1 MARAGIGGQGR
12 LLRYACTSRSVLPS
26 GGSVTARLARC
37 LVHAGVLLAPT
48 APALAVDPPEPPL
61 LGELQV
67 SRGSDL
73 QGRLA
78 ARLAEA
84 ERLAASGDYQ
94 TVEVVLAEA
103 EVLAVGGGAVAV
115 DAVDR
120 VRAQIAFRRGR
131 YEEARRHYQAILG
144 RASAVD
150 DLAAV
155 ARAEQDI
162 ALLDRRQG
170 DFASAQTGLER
181 ALALYRT
188 LQDQEGVAR
197 ALTHIGLVRLNQGE
211 YSAALEALNESL
223 RLQQGGVAGEIERT
237 YHYLGLLYAG
247 LRDYRSARRFL
258 EAGLAEAH
266 RLADPSREAPLLGS
280 TARVVNL
287 SGAHSEALAIAL
299 QSEQLAERMD
309 SDPGRVFAGLERGR
323 ALLGLGRLDEA
334 REVLERGEAIARRI
348 DQRGT
353 LADYRKLLAE
363 IAVRQQRYS
372 DAMALWDQV
381 LPVYRSGD
389 NQPQLLATWLD
400 MIPVLQALGQEDN
413 ALAIAQESLRVQEQI
428 ASLEMN
434 RRLAVV
440 ESEYRAQES
449 QRKIELL
456 QRDNEIQAL
465 KLSEEETRRWRGVM
479 LIAALAVII
488 ALLAFRYRESR
499 RMQRRLTEVNR
510 DLIASRE
517 ALARAH
523 AELAERADQLA
534 RAAATDPLTGI
545 SNRRDFMQRFE
556 QHWQDA
562 RRRRSSLALLL
573 VDIDHFKRIND
584 EHGHA
589 VGDAALVAVAGA
601 LQSTLRAGTLLAR
614 WGGEEFAVLLPEADG
629 PAALGLGQRLR
640 QAIAGLD
647 REDLPEISVSVGAA
661 AVRGGEFT
669 RLEQLFEL
677 ADSALYQAKA
687 SGRDQVCLAV
697 RPAEAPAAPR

>member
-1 MARAGIGGQGR
+1 
-12 LLRYACTSRSVLPS
+12 VP
-26 GGSVTARLARC
+26 
-37 LVHAGVLLAPT
+37 LLAPASVDDVNRSAAFRAICLLSLLTSQAT
-48 APALAVDPPEPPL
+48 AEAADPPESPL
-61 LGELQV
+61 LGEIRRLD
-67 SRGSDL
+67 GLDP
-73 QGRLA
+73 QGRLE

-84 ERLAASGDYQ
+84 ERLTASGDYD
-94 TVEVVLAEA
+94 TVELVLAEA
-103 EVLAVGGGAVAV
+103 EVLAVGGGPAAQ

-131 YEEARRHYQAILG
+131 YEEARRHYLSILG
-144 RASAVD
+144 RASEVD

-181 ALALYRT
+181 ALALFRK
-188 LQDQEGVAR
+188 LGDQPGIAR
-197 ALTHIGLVRLNQGE
+197 VLTHIGLVRLNQGE

-223 RLQQGGVAGEIERT
+223 RLQQGGVPGDIERT

-266 RLADPSREAPLLGS
+266 RLADPSREAPLVGS
-280 TARVVNL
+280 MARVVNL

-334 REVLERGEAIARRI
+334 RQVLERGEQIAARI
-348 DQRGT
+348 KQRGT

-363 IAVRQQRYS
+363 IAVRQRRFA
-372 DAMALWDQV
+372 DARALWDRV

-400 MIPVLQALGQEDN
+400 MIPVLRELGQDQD
-413 ALAIAQESLRVQEQI
+413 ALALAQDSLRVQEQI

-449 QRKIELL
+449 QRRIELL
-456 QRDNEIQAL
+456 ERDNEIQRL
-465 KLSEEETRRWRGVM
+465 RLSEEETRRWRGVVV
-479 LIAALAVII
+479 IGALAIII
-488 ALLAFRYRESR
+488 ALLGFRYRESR
-499 RMQRRLTEVNR
+499 RMQSRLTAVNR
-510 DLIASRE
+510 DLNASRE

-523 AELAERADQLA
+523 DELAERAEQLA

-562 RRRRSSLALLL
+562 CRRRSALALLL

-584 EHGHA
+584 RHGHA
-589 VGDAALVAVAGA
+589 VGDAALVAVADA
-601 LQSTLRAGTLLAR
+601 LQATLRAGTLLAR
-614 WGGEEFAVLLPEADG
+614 WGGEEFAVLLPDADG
-629 PAALGLGQRLR
+629 PAAQGLGQRLR
-640 QAIAGLD
+640 QAVATIQ
-647 REDLPEISVSVGAA
+647 REDLPALTVSVGAA
-661 AVRGGEFT
+661 AARGGEIA
-669 RLEQLFEL
+669 RHEQLFEL
-677 ADSALYQAKA
+677 ADAALYEAKA
-687 SGRDQVCLAV
+687 SGRDQVRLAQ
-697 RPAEAPAAPR
+697 RPDQGAPLH

>member
-1 MARAGIGGQGR
+1 
-12 LLRYACTSRSVLPS
+12 VP
-26 GGSVTARLARC
+26 
-37 LVHAGVLLAPT
+37 LLALASVDDVNRSAAFRAICLLSLLTSQAT
-48 APALAVDPPEPPL
+48 AEAADPPESPL
-61 LGELQV
+61 LGEIRRLD
-67 SRGSDL
+67 GLDP
-73 QGRLA
+73 QGRLE

-84 ERLAASGDYQ
+84 ERLTASGDYD
-94 TVEVVLAEA
+94 TVELVLAEA
-103 EVLAVGGGAVAV
+103 EVLAVGGGPAAQ

-131 YEEARRHYQAILG
+131 YEEARRHYLSILG
-144 RASAVD
+144 RASEVD

-181 ALALYRT
+181 ALALFRK
-188 LQDQEGVAR
+188 LGDQPGIAR
-197 ALTHIGLVRLNQGE
+197 VLTHIGLVRLNQGE

-223 RLQQGGVAGEIERT
+223 RLQQGGVPGDIERT

-266 RLADPSREAPLLGS
+266 RLADPSREAPLVGS
-280 TARVVNL
+280 MARVVNL

-334 REVLERGEAIARRI
+334 RQVLERGE
-348 DQRGT
+348 Q
-353 LADYRKLLAE
+353 
-363 IAVRQQRYS
+363 IAVRQRRFA
-372 DAMALWDQV
+372 DARALWDRV

-400 MIPVLQALGQEDN
+400 MIPVLRELGQDQD
-413 ALAIAQESLRVQEQI
+413 ALALAQDSLRVQEQI

-449 QRKIELL
+449 QRRIELL
-456 QRDNEIQAL
+456 ERDNEIQRL
-465 KLSEEETRRWRGVM
+465 RLSEEETRRWRGVVV
-479 LIAALAVII
+479 IGALAIII
-488 ALLAFRYRESR
+488 ALLGFRYRESR
-499 RMQRRLTEVNR
+499 RMQSRLTAVNR
-510 DLIASRE
+510 DLNASRE

-523 AELAERADQLA
+523 DELAERAEQLA

-562 RRRRSSLALLL
+562 CRRRSALALLL

-584 EHGHA
+584 RHGHA
-589 VGDAALVAVAGA
+589 VGDAALVAVADA
-601 LQSTLRAGTLLAR
+601 LQATLRAGTLLAR
-614 WGGEEFAVLLPEADG
+614 WGGEEFAVLLPDADG
-629 PAALGLGQRLR
+629 PAAQGLGQRLR
-640 QAIAGLD
+640 QAVATIQ
-647 REDLPEISVSVGAA
+647 REDLPALTVSVGAA
-661 AVRGGEFT
+661 AARGGEIA
-669 RLEQLFEL
+669 RHEQLFEL
-677 ADSALYQAKA
+677 ADAALYEAKA
-687 SGRDQVCLAV
+687 SGRDQVRLAQ
-697 RPAEAPAAPR
+697 RPDQGAPLH

>member
-1 MARAGIGGQGR
+1 MLCRSGLQWIPAIVRLRFASCALCLAG
-12 LLRYACTSRSVLPS
+12 L
-26 GGSVTARLARC
+26 
-37 LVHAGVLLAPT
+37 LLA
-48 APALAVDPPEPPL
+48 APLAAVDPPESPL
-61 LGELQV
+61 LG
-67 SRGSDL
+67 DL
-73 QGRLA
+73 RSLEKADPQGRLA

-94 TVEVVLAEA
+94 TVDVVLAEA
-103 EVLAVGGGAVAV
+103 EVLAVGAGPAAL

-144 RASAVD
+144 RASGVD
-150 DLAAV
+150 DLAGV

-181 ALALYRT
+181 ALKLYR
-188 LQDQEGVAR
+188 QIEDSEGVAR
-197 ALTHIGLVRLNQGE
+197 VLTHIGLVRLNQGE
-211 YSAALEALNESL
+211 YSASLEALNESL
-223 RLQQGGVAGEIERT
+223 RMQQGGVAGEIDRT
-237 YHYLGLLYAG
+237 YHYRGLLYAG

-323 ALLGLGRLDEA
+323 ALLGLGRLEEA
-334 REVLERGEAIARRI
+334 REVLERGERIARKIR
-348 DQRGT
+348 QHGT

-363 IAVRQQRYS
+363 IAVRQNRLA
-372 DAMALWDQV
+372 DAMALWDDV

-389 NQPQLLATWLD
+389 NQPQLLATYLD
-400 MIPVLQALGQEDN
+400 MIPVLRELGQQQD
-413 ALAIAQESLRVQEQI
+413 ALALAQESLRVQEQI

-456 QRDNEIQAL
+456 ERDNEIQAL
-465 KLSEEETRRWRGVM
+465 RLSEEETRRWRGVVV
-479 LIAALAVII
+479 IGALAVII
-488 ALLAFRYRESR
+488 ALLALRYRESR

-510 DLIASRE
+510 DLVASRE

-523 AELAERADQLA
+523 TELAERAEQLA

-589 VGDAALVAVAGA
+589 VGDSALVAVSGA
-601 LQSTLRAGTLLAR
+601 LQATLRAGTLLAR

-629 PAALGLGQRLR
+629 TAAVGLGQRLR
-640 QAIAGLD
+640 QAVAGLD
-647 REDLPEISVSVGAA
+647 REDLPPLTISVGAA
-661 AVRGGEFT
+661 AARGGEFT

-677 ADSALYQAKA
+677 ADAALYEAKA
-687 SGRDQVCLAV
+687 SGRDQVRLAQ
-697 RPAEAPAAPR
+697 RPAEGKPLH

>member
-1 MARAGIGGQGR
+1 MPGTIRRRRPCGM
-12 LLRYACTSRSVLPS
+12 LRHRCLATRPDH
-26 GGSVTARLARC
+26 VTARPVLRLLCA
-37 LVHAGVLLAPT
+37 AGLMCAASGSV
-48 APALAVDPPEPPL
+48 AVDPPESPL
-61 LGELQV
+61 LGDLGRLQDD
-67 SRGSDL
+67 GP

-78 ARLAEA
+78 SRLAEA

-94 TVEVVLAEA
+94 TVDVVLAEA
-103 EVLAVGGGAVAV
+103 EVLAVGGGSAAM

-131 YEEARRHYQAILG
+131 YEDARRHYQTILS
-144 RASAVD
+144 RAARAE
-150 DLAAV
+150 DLPAV
-155 ARAEQDI
+155 AGAEQDI

-170 DFASAQTGLER
+170 DFSSAQTGLER
-181 ALALYRT
+181 ALKLYRQ

-211 YSAALEALNESL
+211 YSASLEALNESL
-223 RLQQGGVAGEIERT
+223 RLQQAGAPGEIDRT

-247 LRDYRSARRFL
+247 LRDYRSARKFL
-258 EAGLAEAH
+258 AAGLAEAH

-280 TARVVNL
+280 LARVVNL
-287 SGAHSEALAIAL
+287 SGAHGEALAIAL

-309 SDPGRVFAGLERGR
+309 SDPGRVYAGLERGR
-323 ALLGLGRLDEA
+323 ALLGLGRLEEA
-334 REVLERGEAIARRI
+334 EQVLRAGERIADRI
-348 DQRGT
+348 DQRGS
-353 LADYRKLLAE
+353 LADYRKMRAE
-363 IAVRQQRYS
+363 VAVRERRFD
-372 DAMALWDQV
+372 DAMALWDAI

-389 NQPQLLATWLD
+389 NQPQLLSTYLN
-400 MIPVLQALGQEDN
+400 MIPVLREMGQKED
-413 ALAIAQESLRVQEQI
+413 ALALAQESLAVQEQI

-456 QRDNEIQAL
+456 QRDNEIQNL
-465 KLSEEETRRWRGVM
+465 RLSEEVTRRWRG
-479 LIAALAVII
+479 LIVIVALAVIL

-523 AELAERADQLA
+523 HELAERAEQLA

-562 RRRRSSLALLL
+562 RRRRSMLALLL
-573 VDIDHFKRIND
+573 VDIDHFKRTND

-589 VGDAALVAVAGA
+589 VGDAALVAVAAA
-601 LQSTLRAGTLLAR
+601 LQTTLRAGTLLAR

-640 QAIAGLD
+640 QAVAGIK
-647 REDLPEISVSVGAA
+647 REDVPPLTVSVGVA
-661 AVRGGEFT
+661 AVRGGEIS
-669 RLEQLFEL
+669 RIEQLFEL
-677 ADSALYQAKA
+677 ADGALYEAK
-687 SGRDQVCLAV
+687 SRGRDQVSLAS
-697 RPAEAPAAPR
+697 RGGDAGQPG

>member
-1 MARAGIGGQGR
+1 MLCGGWPLASVDDVKRSAALRAICLFLLLGR
-12 LLRYACTSRSVLPS
+12 LL
-26 GGSVTARLARC
+26 
-37 LVHAGVLLAPT
+37 
-48 APALAVDPPEPPL
+48 AVGAEEPPESPL
-61 LGELQV
+61 LGEIKRLQSV
-67 SRGSDL
+67 DP

-84 ERLAASGDYQ
+84 ERLTASGDYD
-94 TVEVVLAEA
+94 TVELVLAEA
-103 EVLAVGGGAVAV
+103 EVLAVGGGPAAQ

-131 YEEARRHYQAILG
+131 YEEARRHYLTILG
-144 RASAVD
+144 RASEVD
-150 DLAAV
+150 DLAGV

-170 DFASAQTGLER
+170 DFVSAQTGLER
-181 ALALYRT
+181 ALALYRK
-188 LQDQEGVAR
+188 LGDQPGIAR
-197 ALTHIGLVRLNQGE
+197 VLTHIGLVRLNQGE
-211 YSAALEALNESL
+211 YSASLEALNESL
-223 RLQQGGVAGEIERT
+223 RLQQGGAPGEVERT

-266 RLADPSREAPLLGS
+266 RLADPSREAPLVGS
-280 TARVVNL
+280 MARVVNL
-287 SGAHSEALAIAL
+287 SGAYSEALGIAL

-309 SDPGRVFAGLERGR
+309 SDPGRVFAGLEHGR

-334 REVLERGEAIARRI
+334 RQVLERGEQVAARIR
-348 DQRGT
+348 QRGS
-353 LADYRKLLAE
+353 LADFRKLLAE
-363 IAVRQQRYS
+363 IAVRQRRFA
-372 DAMALWDQV
+372 DARALWDQV

-400 MIPVLQALGQEDN
+400 MIPVLRELGQDQD
-413 ALAIAQESLRVQEQI
+413 ALALAQESLRVQEQI

-449 QRKIELL
+449 QRRIELL
-456 QRDNEIQAL
+456 ERDNEIQRL
-465 KLSEEETRRWRGVM
+465 RLSEEETRRWRGV
-479 LIAALAVII
+479 LVIGALAIII
-488 ALLAFRYRESR
+488 ALLGFRYRESR
-499 RMQRRLTEVNR
+499 RMQGRLTTMNQ
-510 DLIASRE
+510 DLSASRE

-523 AELAERADQLA
+523 DELAERAEQLA

-562 RRRRSSLALLL
+562 CRRRTALALLL

-584 EHGHA
+584 QHGHA
-589 VGDAALVAVAGA
+589 VGDAALVAVADA
-601 LQSTLRAGTLLAR
+601 LQATLRAGTLLAR
-614 WGGEEFAVLLPEADG
+614 WGGEEFAVLLPDADG
-629 PAALGLGQRLR
+629 AAALGLGQRLR
-640 QAIAGLD
+640 QAVAAIQ
-647 REDLPEISVSVGAA
+647 REDLPALTISVGAA
-661 AVRGGEFT
+661 AARGGELA

-677 ADSALYQAKA
+677 TDAALYDAKA
-687 SGRDQVCLAV
+687 AGRDQVRLAQ
-697 RPAEAPAAPR
+697 RPEHGAALH

>member
-1 MARAGIGGQGR
+1 MNPSSAIR
-12 LLRYACTSRSVLPS
+12 LLCAVGL
-26 GGSVTARLARC
+26 L
-37 LVHAGVLLAPT
+37 LVAGTGA
-48 APALAVDPPEPPL
+48 AVDPPESPL
-61 LGELQV
+61 LENVGRLQEA
-67 SRGSDL
+67 DP

-78 ARLAEA
+78 SRLAEA

-94 TVEVVLAEA
+94 TVDLVLAEA
-103 EVLAVGGGAVAV
+103 EVLAVGAGAGAI

-131 YEEARRHYQAILG
+131 YEDARRHYQNILS
-144 RASAVD
+144 RAAKAE
-150 DLAAV
+150 DLPAV
-155 ARAEQDI
+155 AGAEQDI

-170 DFASAQTGLER
+170 DFSSAQTGLER
-181 ALALYRT
+181 ALKLYRQM
-188 LQDQEGVAR
+188 QDQEGIAR

-211 YSAALEALNESL
+211 YSASLEALNESL
-223 RLQQGGVAGEIERT
+223 RLQQAGAPGEIDRT

-258 EAGLAEAH
+258 GAGLAEAH

-280 TARVVNL
+280 LSRVVNL
-287 SGAHSEALAIAL
+287 SGAHGEALAIAM

-309 SDPGRVFAGLERGR
+309 SDPGRVYAGLERGR

-334 REVLERGEAIARRI
+334 AEVLLAGERIADRI
-348 DQRGT
+348 NQHGS
-353 LADYRKLLAE
+353 LADYRKMLAE
-363 IAVRQQRYS
+363 VAVRERRFD
-372 DAMALWDQV
+372 DAMRYWDAI

-389 NQPQLLATWLD
+389 NQPQLLSTYLN
-400 MIPVLQALGQEDN
+400 MIPVLREMGQKEN
-413 ALAIAQESLRVQEQI
+413 ALTLAQESLAVQEQI

-456 QRDNEIQAL
+456 ERDNEIQTL
-465 KLSEEETRRWRGVM
+465 RLSEEVTRRWRAVTVIG
-479 LIAALAVII
+479 ALAVII

-517 ALARAH
+517 ALSRAH
-523 AELAERADQLA
+523 EELAERAEQLA

-562 RRRRSSLALLL
+562 RRRRSLLALLL
-573 VDIDHFKRIND
+573 VDIDHFKRTND

-601 LQSTLRAGTLLAR
+601 LQTTLRAGTLLSR

-640 QAIAGLD
+640 QAVATIS
-647 REDLPEISVSVGAA
+647 REDVPALTVSIGVAS
-661 AVRGGEFT
+661 VRGGEIS
-669 RLEQLFEL
+669 RIEQLFEL
-677 ADSALYQAKA
+677 ADAALYEAKS
-687 SGRDQVCLAV
+687 SGRDQVRLAA
-697 RPAEAPAAPR
+697 RSASAAKE